1 MPPRARWAVVAVL
14 CAALGVA
21 VVVAGQPGEPP
32 PVAGVARLGPE
43 AGEPVA
49 DYLRRAGA
57 SLPAARSGPPVWAL
71 VQLQGYL
78 APEPA
83 AELTQGVRLSRVV
96 LRVPLPRVQTALI
109 TSDLPG
115 QRPAAELTEVLRS
128 AAQGRT
134 AVASREVPGGR
145 PAAVATA
152 EAEQLR
158 AGCACV
164 VALLVF
170 GDSAAL
176 HAVAS
181 RPGVRVV
188 HAAAPDTPLQDVAIS
203 PLLPEQ
209 IELAAPVPD
218 DGAVAPDL
226 VQESPGYR

>member
-1 MPPRARWAVVAVL
+1 MPPRARWAVWAALFV
-14 CAALGVA
+14 ALGVA
-21 VVVAGQPGEPP
+21 VVVAGQPGEPL
-32 PVAGVARLGPE
+32 PVSGVQRLGPE

-57 SLPAARSGPPVWAL
+57 SLPAAQSGPVWAL

-78 APEPA
+78 KPEPA

-109 TSDLPG
+109 TRELPG
-115 QRPAAELTEVLRS
+115 QRPVAELTEALRS
-128 AAQGRT
+128 AAQGRA

-145 PAAVATA
+145 SAAVAAA

-164 VALLVF
+164 VAILVL
-170 GDSAAL
+170 GDGDAL
-176 HAVAS
+176 QAVAA
-181 RPGVRVV
+181 RPGVRAV

-209 IELAAPVPD
+209 VDTAGPVPD
-218 DGAVAPDL
+218 DGAVP
-226 VQESPGYR
+226 P